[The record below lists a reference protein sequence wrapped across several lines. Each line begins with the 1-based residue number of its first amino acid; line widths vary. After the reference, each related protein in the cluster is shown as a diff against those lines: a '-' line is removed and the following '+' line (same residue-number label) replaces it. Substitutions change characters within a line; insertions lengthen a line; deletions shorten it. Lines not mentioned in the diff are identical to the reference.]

1 MRIIQMDEIIRIS
14 KERADREMALS
25 KAIYNILNSPEWL
38 PRIAEFVTTAT
49 YQLLFHGFDRM
60 KLNTA
65 MAEEPG
71 LNVWKKAAGTG
82 YVEKVRYLC
91 EHPKMLDAGDCSD
104 LIRLFG
110 SVVEDKKHVLSD
122 IPLGGVDQKRLEKRI
137 GGGAA
142 HWGPSRARAGA
153 GENAGEPAHIIA
165 ARNRMLVQTRLEGFS
180 GITLSRL
187 KRESTVRKIDT
198 AFGLPAGC
206 DISGT
211 TADSIF
217 FVELMK
223 DFIAG
228 DVLAGMKITDR
239 DIKTIQLLPLATMV
253 SQAHH
258 TVLECALTLTLNGY
272 MNYHA
277 GYYDTLIPN
286 GGCDRQIENI
296 LNDAGKR
303 ATDAR
308 LNILC
313 YYLSPKLK
321 FEAYQMMTSEEVN
334 LFRKIAQMNHNTLL
348 TWKASRSPLPQ
359 EEAMAMTGKAYLYH
373 VIKQ

>member
-25 KAIYNILNSPEWL
+25 KAIYNILNGPGWL
-38 PRIAEFVTTAT
+38 PRITEFVATAT
-49 YQLLFHGFDRM
+49 YQLLYHGFDRM

-71 LNVWKKAAGTG
+71 LNVWGKAVGTD
-82 YVEKVRYLC
+82 YVEKVGYLC
-91 EHPKMLDAGDCSD
+91 ENLKILDAGDCSD

-110 SVVEDKKHVLSD
+110 SVVEDKKSILKD
-122 IPLGGVDQKRLEKRI
+122 IPLGGVDQKRLGKRI
-137 GGGAA
+137 GGREA
-142 HWGPSRARAGA
+142 HWGPSRARTGA
-153 GENAGEPAHIIA
+153 GKRAHEPAHIVA
-165 ARNRMLVQTRLEGFS
+165 ARNKMLAQTRLKGFS

-228 DVLAGMKITDR
+228 DVLSSMNITDR

-277 GYYDTLIPN
+277 GYYDTLVPN

-296 LNDAGKR
+296 LNAAGKR
-303 ATDAR
+303 AMDAR

-313 YYLSPKLK
+313 YLSPKLK
-321 FEAYQMMTSEEVN
+321 FEAYQMMTSEEVE
-334 LFRKIAQMNHNTLL
+334 LFKKIALMNHNTLL
-348 TWKASRSPLPQ
+348 TWKASRSPLLQ
-359 EEAMAMTGKAYLYH
+359 EEAMVMTGKAYLYH
-373 VIKQ
+373 VVKQ

>member
-1 MRIIQMDEIIRIS
+1 MRIIQMDDIIRIS

-25 KAIYNILNSPEWL
+25 KAIYNILNGPGWL
-38 PRIAEFVTTAT
+38 PRIAEFVSTAT
-49 YQLLFHGFDRM
+49 YQLLYHGFDRM

-65 MAEEPG
+65 MAEEQG
-71 LNVWKKAAGTG
+71 LNVWGKAVGTD

-91 EHPKMLDAGDCSD
+91 ENRMLLDAGDCSD

-110 SVVEDKKHVLSD
+110 SVVEDKKSFLND
-122 IPLGGVDQKRLEKRI
+122 IPLHSVDGKRLEKRI
-137 GGGAA
+137 GGREA

-153 GENAGEPAHIIA
+153 GERAGEPAHIVA
-165 ARNRMLVQTRLEGFS
+165 ARNRMLAQTRLKGFS

-228 DVLAGMKITDR
+228 DVLAGMNITDR

-277 GYYDTLIPN
+277 GYYDTLLPN
-286 GGCDRQIENI
+286 GGCDPQIENI

-303 ATDAR
+303 AADAR

-313 YYLSPKLK
+313 YLSSKLK
-321 FEAYQMMTSEEVN
+321 LEAYQMMTSEEVD
-334 LFRKIAQMNHNTLL
+334 LFRKIARMNHNTLL
-348 TWKASRSPLPQ
+348 TWKASRSPLIQ

-373 VIKQ
+373 VVKQ